1 MKKVKSKLL
10 LLKTNISLILLLM
23 GVLFI
28 LPQPIQAKT
37 RELSFALHV
46 PARSAIYRVVFAPW
60 AKEIEKRTNGRLKIK
75 IYPSGTL
82 MKFRNSYDG
91 VVNGI
96 ADISWGAH
104 GWTAGRFPLIGVM
117 ELPFM
122 TSDTFA
128 AARAL
133 NELIEKFPKMAAEH
147 KDVHLLSLWATM
159 PYELHTVNK
168 PVRTLADMKGMKI
181 GTQAGA
187 RMVLEGL
194 GAVPIAMGS
203 SKIYATVEKGVA
215 DGAGL
220 AWGAFKTWKLF
231 EVTKY
236 HTNAHLG
243 GIPFWTAMNKN
254 TWNSL
259 PKDIQKIMTEV
270 TKEQMPNVL
279 CAAVTAEGE
288 QGKSIVQKLGHEII
302 ELSPSEMAKWRA
314 TAKPAWDK
322 WAKKIE
328 AKGLPG
334 RAVLKEADRLINKYR
349 K

>member
-1 MKKVKSKLL
+1 MKKGISSLL
-10 LLKTNISLILLLM
+10 SLKTTISFVCMLV
-23 GVLFI
+23 GVLLI
-28 LPQPIQAKT
+28 SPQPIQAKT
-37 RELSFALHV
+37 KELSFALHV
-46 PARSAIYRVVFAPW
+46 PARSAIYRVVFQPW
-60 AKEIEKRTNGRLKIK
+60 AKEVEKRTNGRLKIK

-82 MKFRNSYDG
+82 VKFRNSYDA

-104 GWTAGRFPLIGVM
+104 GWTAGRFPLISVM

-128 AARAL
+128 ASRAL
-133 NELIEKFPKMAAEH
+133 NELIEKYPKMAAEH

-159 PYELHTVNK
+159 PYELHTVDK
-168 PVRTLADMKGMKI
+168 PVRTLKDMKGMKI

-187 RMVLEGL
+187 RLVLEGL
-194 GAVPIAMGS
+194 GSVPIAMGS
-203 SKIYATVEKGVA
+203 AKIYATVEKGVA

-254 TWNSL
+254 TWDSL
-259 PKDIQKIMTEV
+259 PRDIQEIITQV
-270 TKEQMPNVL
+270 TKEMMPNVL
-279 CAAVTAEGE
+279 CSAVTAEGD
-288 QGKSIVQKLGHEII
+288 QGRQIVQKLGHEIF
-302 ELSPSEMAKWRA
+302 ELSSAEMAKWRA
-314 TAKPAWDK
+314 TGKPAWDK
-322 WAKKIE
+322 WAKTME

-334 RAVLKEADRLINKYR
+334 RAVLKEADRLVNKY
-349 K
+349 KN